1 MTELE
6 YLRKEHALNQ
16 KLVKLLVEE
25 NKEIKA
31 VCDNYEEQKQ
41 AVAKEIYELR
51 QEGYDRD

>member
-16 KLVKLLVEE
+16 KLVRLLVEE

-31 VCDNYEEQKQ
+31 VCDTYEEQKQ
-41 AVAKEIYELR
+41 AVAKELYELR
-51 QEGYDRD
+51 EQGYDRD